1 MTATILLATNL
12 MAVSLNAM
20 SFHAKTLNAIAQSSA
35 VQMVDC
41 LVEGTLIA
49 IFAGAV
55 LGLARRQ
62 NSGTRFAV
70 WFSALLAI
78 AALPFL
84 DASHGASR
92 SIAATSAVTLPSSWA
107 LYAAAA
113 WATIAG
119 WFLAG
124 IGRGLRHL
132 HVLRKSGV
140 PVDAA
145 QLDTRVRENLDR
157 ATRRV
162 MLCTSDQVNVP
173 TVVGLMKP
181 VILVPG
187 WVMQE
192 LSADE
197 LNQIVLHELAHLRRW
212 DDWTNLAQKVVK
224 ALFFFHPAVWWIEQ
238 KMSLEREM
246 ACDDAV
252 IAETESP
259 RAYAECLTHLA
270 EKTLIQRGVALA
282 QAALGR
288 IRQTSLRVAQIL
300 DGNRR
305 ATGRAWKPAVAL
317 VAGFATVCVVG
328 ISRAPR
334 LVAFSDGQTAPMNRP
349 AFARL
354 ATDSPIANVPA
365 TNAVFH
371 EQRSGT
377 TLARLQ
383 TGSAQQGRRNYE
395 HPAVIQSAE
404 AKRNAGRAPANVY
417 TARVRDTEISSPQVQ
432 TTDVRLNRAA
442 PVAFTETLFVVF
454 ENGSNDSPDRPVFQI
469 QMWRVT
475 VLHPVVGANSNRIPA
490 KQT

>member
-1 MTATILLATNL
+1 MTLPLLLATKL
-12 MAVSLNAM
+12 MAVGLNAM
-20 SFHAKTLNAIAQSSA
+20 MLNAIAQSSA

-49 IFAGAV
+49 IFAGAI
-55 LGLARRQ
+55 LSLARRQ
-62 NSGTRFAV
+62 NAGTRFAV

-84 DASHGASR
+84 SLSHAGISASVAGS
-92 SIAATSAVTLPSSWA
+92 AALTLPSSWA

-113 WATIAG
+113 WAAIAG

-124 IGRGLRHL
+124 VARGLWHL
-132 HVLRKSGV
+132 HVLRKSCV
-140 PVDAA
+140 PVDPA
-145 QLDTRVRENLDR
+145 QLDDRVRGNLER
-157 ATRRV
+157 AKRRV
-162 MLCTSDQVNVP
+162 ALCISDKVNVP
-173 TVVGLMKP
+173 TAVGFVKP
-181 VILVPG
+181 LIIVPG
-187 WVMQE
+187 WLMQE

-197 LNQIVLHELAHLRRW
+197 LNQIVLHELAHLRRR

-300 DGNRR
+300 DRNRSSQ
-305 ATGRAWKPAVAL
+305 GRAWKPAVTL
-317 VAGFATVCVVG
+317 VAGFAVVSVLG
-328 ISRAPR
+328 ISRAPQ
-334 LVAFSDGQTAPMNRP
+334 LVAFSDNEARP
-349 AFARL
+349 ATTPMMARL
-354 ATDSPIANVPA
+354 SNDTSVGNVPA
-365 TNAVFH
+365 TNALFRS
-371 EQRSGT
+371 QRVGVTPAILHASPRQAT
-377 TLARLQ
+377 AHRSVESYQ
-383 TGSAQQGRRNYE
+383 RR
-395 HPAVIQSAE
+395 ALIQSAN
-404 AKRNAGRAPANVY
+404 AKRPAENAIAQGDVRHADVRNANV
-417 TARVRDTEISSPQVQ
+417 
-432 TTDVRLNRAA
+432 RLTKAQSA
-442 PVAFTETLFVVF
+442 PVAFTETLFVVV
-454 ENGSNDSPDRPVFQI
+454 EGRANDSSGQPVYQI
-469 QMWRVT
+469 QMWRLT
-475 VLHPVVGANSNRIPA
+475 VLHPAVDSNRIPA